1 MFHSHH
7 SIENH
12 SDKHSMPKT
21 SNYIGEYK
29 ITSKILGRG
38 AFSTIYMGFH
48 CNLKKKVAIKKL
60 QVSSVNSM
68 KSYVNTE
75 ISLHQKLSH
84 SNIVSMYN
92 CICDNQMNVIY
103 LVLEYCN
110 GGDFLTYQN
119 KRPMTEWYIQ
129 KYMKQF
135 SRGLEYLYMNGIFHR
150 DLKTQNLLLDAD
162 KNLKISDFGL
172 SKFEVDRQCNN
183 SLGMEAKPIMHQTY
197 CGSPLYM
204 APEILFH
211 NEYNNKSDLW
221 SVGVIL
227 YEMITGTQPFNVR
240 KLYDLLENM
249 KTTQFVRLP
258 ENINISPLLHNLL
271 KDLLQ
276 KEPERRIEW
285 TTLFYDRWICS
296 DLILDMENKIIG
308 FDIFQS
314 LPKVDLVKPFHFE
327 FMDDYNSYLDMKRN
341 NQLIPKIPKPRLNIS
356 KEAGVGNVKDEC
368 FTDCNLL
375 LSVEDNI
382 VNNSYSSNEEEEE
395 EYEDGKTN
403 LELNLEDAILTP
415 DSNYILPDP
424 IFINNNNKTKTKTQN
439 YNQNAR
445 DLGLTLSLSS
455 PNYKNKT
462 LKDIRN
468 IRNIKNSSTPSS
480 ISPAS
485 ITNSLKNIISSLNIF

>member
-12 SDKHSMPKT
+12 SDKQPMTKI

-60 QVSSVNSM
+60 QVSSVNNM
-68 KSYVNTE
+68 KSYVNSE

-92 CICDNQMNVIY
+92 CICDTQMNVIY

-150 DLKTQNLLLDAD
+150 DLKTQNLLLDVD

-172 SKFEVDRQCNN
+172 SKFEIDRQCNN
-183 SLGMEAKPIMHQTY
+183 PLSGMEAKPIMHQTY

-221 SVGVIL
+221 SIGVIL

-249 KTTQFVRLP
+249 KTTQIVKLP

-285 TTLFYDRWICS
+285 TTFFYDRWICG

-308 FDIFQS
+308 FDIFKS
-314 LPKVDLVKPFHFE
+314 LPNVDLVKPFHFE
-327 FMDDYNSYLDMKRN
+327 FMDDYNYYLDMKKN
-341 NQLIPKIPKPRLNIS
+341 NQLIPKIPKPRLSTS
-356 KEAGVGNVKDEC
+356 KEDGIGIGIGTDEC

-375 LSVEDNI
+375 SSLEDHI
-382 VNNSYSSNEEEEE
+382 VNNSYSSNEEDE
-395 EYEDGKTN
+395 KTN

-415 DSNYILPDP
+415 DSNYILPLPAP
-424 IFINNNNKTKTKTQN
+424 ISIISNNKT
-439 YNQNAR
+439 NAR
-445 DLGLTLSLSS
+445 DFELTFSLSS

-468 IRNIKNSSTPSS
+468 IRNIQNSSTPSS
-480 ISPAS
+480 ISPSS
-485 ITNSLKNIISSLNIF
+485 ITNSIKNIISSFKIF